1 MAEAVSVFLQASQRP
16 RLGFT
21 DFKFKAVVT
30 WTNNDKQQLQP
41 ALAES
46 HAARNKDR
54 TEATLKLEVT
64 YYNQEVQNTTLHRAN
79 PRETL
84 NTKAPECNK
93 VNPKTTTKVQIL
105 NSSAHYPVLTLQ
117 NETPPLGFR
126 VFGFRV

>member
-1 MAEAVSVFLQASQRP
+1 MAKAVSVFLQASQRP

-21 DFKFKAVVT
+21 DFKFKVVVT

-64 YYNQEVQNTTLHRAN
+64 YYNQEVQNTTLNRAN
-79 PRETL
+79 PQ
-84 NTKAPECNK
+84 
-93 VNPKTTTKVQIL
+93 TTTKVQIL
-105 NSSAHYPVLTLQ
+105 NSSALYPVLPLQ
-117 NETPPLGFR
+117 NETPPLVFR
-126 VFGFRV
+126 V